1 MWISSFKHSLGSFP
15 SVSLDLPTGPEP
27 CARPKEPESEGEG
40 FWICFSRC
48 TQVISTGSNVW
59 RPVWCFSP
67 FLGHPPS
74 SPIFLSLFFLPLV
87 IFCHY
92 LTWDRRQG
100 FLCFHRMSTSHFAFL
115 PVRFLFDKTLTIS
128 VVLSLHLE
136 LFEFKDHVLLDLF
149 LLSIVPPRCLREGSV
164 HKWLCAGR

>member
-15 SVSLDLPTGPEP
+15 SVFLDLPTGPEP
-27 CARPKEPESEGEG
+27 WARPKEPESEGEG

-74 SPIFLSLFFLPLV
+74 SPIFLSLFFLPPG
-87 IFCHY
+87 Y
-92 LTWDRRQG
+92 LLSLSHMGPLRG
-100 FLCFHRMSTSHFAFL
+100 FLCFHRMSTSHFVFL
-115 PVRFLFDKTLTIS
+115 PVRFLFDKTFTLS
-128 VVLSLHLE
+128 VVPSIHLE